1 MDLINASAALPEAVL
16 LPLAVW
22 FFGAAC
28 FYLYRGL
35 FPEAV
40 KSVYGYS
47 DLENEVGHGLC
58 ALAMVPMLAPML
70 LPIPNLVWTILL
82 GLGCA
87 YFTARALT
95 WGKRVSYATKWWW
108 DWAHVGMLGGMAV
121 MYAGITFAPLTA
133 LLSLFWLWLLGYY
146 LYELSHDLKSRNIFY
161 IGSDLTH
168 ATMGGVM
175 FVMSVAPSLFM
186 SHMSM

>member
-1 MDLINASAALPEAVL
+1 MDLINVTAALPESVL
-16 LPLAVW
+16 LPFAVW
-22 FFGAAC
+22 FFGVAC

-40 KSVYGYS
+40 KAVYGYS
-47 DLENEVGHGLC
+47 DLENEFGHGLC

-70 LPIPNLVWTILL
+70 LPIPNLVFTVALSVTAL
-82 GLGCA
+82 

-95 WGKRVSYATKWWW
+95 WGKRVPYATRWWW

-121 MYAGITFAPLTA
+121 MYAGVHFTPLTVG
-133 LLSLFWLWLLGYY
+133 LSLFWLWLTGYY
-146 LYELSHDLKSRNIFY
+146 IYEFCHDFKSRSLFY
-161 IGSDLTH
+161 IGSDLAH

-175 FVMSVAPSLFM
+175 LVMSIAPSLFM
-186 SHMSM
+186 AHMSM